1 MVMNHMMQIMKQLSG
16 RLSSS
21 IYTSVHNQN
30 SASQIAFLRQMQ
42 RELKKEDVLNTPF
55 SKVKFVVFDIETT
68 GFDPDKGDRIL
79 SIGAVKMLGSEIQ
92 ENQTFYS
99 LIQANSEPSK
109 EIQLLTGLQY
119 EDLKAAPP
127 IESVLT
133 EFYSFV
139 QSDTL
144 VAHHASH
151 EKKFMQ
157 HITWNTLRTH
167 FQHRLLDTSFL
178 TKIVTPKENL
188 VTLEDCCTYY
198 DITVKKRHHALN
210 DALMTAELWSKNIEK
225 ILSQG
230 FETLSDVYIHLAK
243 QRVV

>member
-1 MVMNHMMQIMKQLSG
+1 MNQMIQMMKQLSG
-16 RLSSS
+16 RLSSN

-42 RELKKEDVLNTPF
+42 RELKKEDVLNMPF
-55 SKVKFVVFDIETT
+55 SKVKFIVFDIETT
-68 GFDPDKGDRIL
+68 GFYPDQGDRIL
-79 SIGAVKMLGSEIQ
+79 SIGAVKMQGSEIL
-92 ENQTFYS
+92 EKETFYS
-99 LIQANSEPSK
+99 LIHASSEPPE
-109 EIQLLTGLQY
+109 EIQVLTGLRY
-119 EDLKAAPP
+119 EELQAAPP

-139 QSDTL
+139 RSDTL

-178 TKIVTPKENL
+178 TKIVAPKENL
-188 VTLEDCCTYY
+188 ITLEDCCTYY
-198 DITVKKRHHALN
+198 DITVTKRHHALN

-230 FETLSDVYIHLAK
+230 FETLSDVYSHLAK
-243 QRVV
+243 NRAV